1 MVFCRGRRSSR
12 TDRWALTVCAIAA
25 LLMTSAAAT
34 AATITNR
41 GDKEVKLTITEGS
54 SRQDE
59 VLPVGKVINGVCQK
73 GCIIRLNDN
82 ANDEYELEGSES
94 VSVEG
99 GFLYYDSPE
108 NEGAPPAGSTSGH
121 GDQR

>member
-1 MVFCRGRRSSR
+1 MTNQV
-12 TDRWALTVCAIAA
+12 LPVCAIAA
-25 LLMTSAAAT
+25 LLMTSAAS

-41 GDKEVKLTITEGS
+41 GDTEVKLTITEGS

-59 VLPVGKVINGVCQK
+59 VLPSGKVVDGVCQK

-99 GFLYYDSPE
+99 GFLYYDF
-108 NEGAPPAGSTSGH
+108 SGERRRAARRQH
-121 GDQR
+121 LWSRRSALS

>member
-1 MVFCRGRRSSR
+1 
-12 TDRWALTVCAIAA
+12 
-25 LLMTSAAAT
+25 MTSAAS

-41 GDKEVKLTITEGS
+41 SDKDVKLTITEGS

-59 VLPVGKVINGVCQK
+59 VLPTGKVIDGVCRK

-82 ANDEYELEGSES
+82 SKDEYELQGSEG

-99 GFLYYDSPE
+99 GFLYYDSSN
-108 NEGAPPAGSTSGH
+108 NEVAPTGGSASGN
-121 GDQR
+121 GGRSN

>member
-1 MVFCRGRRSSR
+1 
-12 TDRWALTVCAIAA
+12 
-25 LLMTSAAAT
+25 MTSAAS

-41 GDKEVKLTITEGS
+41 SDKEIKLTITEGS

-59 VLPVGKVINGVCQK
+59 VLPTGKVIDGVCQK

-82 ANDEYELEGSES
+82 AKDEYELEGSES

-99 GFLYYDSPE
+99 GFLYYDSHE
-108 NEGAPPAGSTSGH
+108 SEVAPSGGSASVD
-121 GDQR
+121 GDQK

>member
-1 MVFCRGRRSSR
+1 
-12 TDRWALTVCAIAA
+12 
-25 LLMTSAAAT
+25 MTSAAS

-41 GDKEVKLTITEGS
+41 SDNKVKLAITEGS

-59 VLPVGKVINGVCQK
+59 ILPTGKVIDGVCQK

-82 ANDEYELEGSES
+82 SDGEYELEGSES

-99 GFLYYDSPE
+99 GFLYYDSLE
-108 NEGAPPAGSTSGH
+108 NEVAPPAGSASVD
-121 GDQR
+121 GDKK

>member
-1 MVFCRGRRSSR
+1 
-12 TDRWALTVCAIAA
+12 
-25 LLMTSAAAT
+25 MTSAAS

-41 GDKEVKLTITEGS
+41 SDKEIKLTITEGS

-59 VLPVGKVINGVCQK
+59 VLPTGKVIDRVCQK

-82 ANDEYELEGSES
+82 AKDEYELEGSES

-99 GFLYYDSPE
+99 GFLYYDSLKSE
-108 NEGAPPAGSTSGH
+108 VAPSGGSASGD
-121 GDQR
+121 GDRD

>member
-1 MVFCRGRRSSR
+1 
-12 TDRWALTVCAIAA
+12 
-25 LLMTSAAAT
+25 MTSAAS

-41 GDKEVKLTITEGS
+41 GDNKVKLTITEGS

-59 VLPVGKVINGVCQK
+59 VLPTGKVIDGVCQK

-82 ANDEYELEGSES
+82 SDDEYELEGSES

-99 GFLYYDSPE
+99 DLLYYDSPE
-108 NEGAPPAGSTSGH
+108 NEVAPPSGSAAGD
-121 GDQR
+121 GDKK

>member
-1 MVFCRGRRSSR
+1 MPFCRDRRSGR
-12 TDRWALTVCAIAA
+12 TDLPAHTVRAIAA
-25 LLMTSAAAT
+25 LLMTSAAS

-41 GDKEVKLTITEGS
+41 SDKEVKLTITEGS

-59 VLPVGKVINGVCQK
+59 VLPIGKVIDGVCRK

-82 ANDEYELEGSES
+82 SKDEYELEGSES

-99 GFLYYDSPE
+99 GFLYYDSSN
-108 NEGAPPAGSTSGH
+108 NEVAPTGGSASGN
-121 GDQR
+121 GDRK